1 MKSKRKYKL
10 LGRTVAFIITL
21 ILMICI
27 MAIGL
32 FYYIFSIPEPYG
44 ISITDFP
51 KNFTNSYT
59 VWTTYE
65 NGKLTIEE
73 KGLKRLDE
81 YGLWIQFIDENGE
94 EIFSHNKPENFPT
107 KYTAAE
113 LLALTTSYYENGYTL
128 FVNILDDTD
137 KECSYIVGFPYDI
150 GKYMLYYNGS
160 RISRL
165 SPAAKLLTMVGFG
178 ILMIFIFA
186 YSVWLSRKLSKVTKG
201 ISGISH
207 RTYTPLKENGI
218 FSEVYQELNKM
229 YFDIRHA
236 DKVNEDTERVRREW
250 ITNITHD
257 LKTPLS
263 PIKGYAELLT
273 DSSNLTG
280 ETSKEYG
287 EIILR
292 NVNHTEKLIND
303 LKMTY
308 QLDSGAF
315 AYSPKETQL
324 TRFIRELVIDI
335 VNDPAFSNRNIEF
348 ESNTDECIVLID
360 PDLFRRAIQN
370 IIINALTHNPPETKV
385 LISTRIDVQSNVHI
399 SICDNGVGISEDEL
413 PELFS
418 RYYRGTSTKEKSEG
432 SGLGLAIAKQIIELH
447 GGNITV
453 SSKRGKGTKF
463 EISIPEQRK

>member
-1 MKSKRKYKL
+1 
-10 LGRTVAFIITL
+10 
-21 ILMICI
+21 
-27 MAIGL
+27 
-32 FYYIFSIPEPYG
+32 
-44 ISITDFP
+44 
-51 KNFTNSYT
+51 
-59 VWTTYE
+59 
-65 NGKLTIEE
+65 
-73 KGLKRLDE
+73 
-81 YGLWIQFIDENGE
+81 
-94 EIFSHNKPENFPT
+94 
-107 KYTAAE
+107 
-113 LLALTTSYYENGYTL
+113 
-128 FVNILDDTD
+128 
-137 KECSYIVGFPYDI
+137 
-150 GKYMLYYNGS
+150 
-160 RISRL
+160 
-165 SPAAKLLTMVGFG
+165 
-178 ILMIFIFA
+178 
-186 YSVWLSRKLSKVTKG
+186 
-201 ISGISH
+201 
-207 RTYTPLKENGI
+207 
-218 FSEVYQELNKM
+218 M

-399 SICDNGVGISEDEL
+399 LICDNGVGISEDEL

>member
-59 VWTTYE
+59 VWTT
-65 NGKLTIEE
+65 
-73 KGLKRLDE
+73 
-81 YGLWIQFIDENGE
+81 
-94 EIFSHNKPENFPT
+94 
-107 KYTAAE
+107 
-113 LLALTTSYYENGYTL
+113 
-128 FVNILDDTD
+128 
-137 KECSYIVGFPYDI
+137 
-150 GKYMLYYNGS
+150 
-160 RISRL
+160 
-165 SPAAKLLTMVGFG
+165 
-178 ILMIFIFA
+178 
-186 YSVWLSRKLSKVTKG
+186 
-201 ISGISH
+201 
-207 RTYTPLKENGI
+207 
-218 FSEVYQELNKM
+218 
-229 YFDIRHA
+229 
-236 DKVNEDTERVRREW
+236 
-250 ITNITHD
+250 
-257 LKTPLS
+257 
-263 PIKGYAELLT
+263 
-273 DSSNLTG
+273 
-280 ETSKEYG
+280 YG

>member
-1 MKSKRKYKL
+1 MKRKKNFNL
-10 LGRTVAFIITL
+10 FTRTIIFLTAL
-21 ILMICI
+21 ILII
-27 MAIGL
+27 VITAIGL
-32 FYYIFSIPEPYG
+32 FYYIFSIPEPEG
-44 ISITDFP
+44 LSLAKFPQDFA
-51 KNFTNSYT
+51 NSFS

-65 NGKLTIEE
+65 NDNLTIEDI
-73 KGLKRLDE
+73 GLKRLDE
-81 YGLWIQFIDENGE
+81 YGLWIQFIDEFGE
-94 EIFSHNKPENFPT
+94 EIFAHNKPANYPT
-107 KYTAAE
+107 KYTASE
-113 LLALTTSYYENGYTL
+113 LMKLSASEYENGYTV
-128 FVNILDDTD
+128 FVNSLDDSD
-137 KECSYIVGFPYDI
+137 KVCSYIIGFPYNI
-150 GKYMLYYNGS
+150 GKYTIHFN
-160 RISRL
+160 RERVIRL
-165 SPAAKLLTMVGFG
+165 SPTMRFIIIASFG
-178 ILMIFIFA
+178 ILSVAILG
-186 YSVWLSRKLSKVTKG
+186 YSFWLSRKLSKVTKG

-229 YFDIRHA
+229 DSDVRHA
-236 DKVNEDTERVRREW
+236 DTVNEDTERVRKEW

-263 PIKGYAELLT
+263 PIKGYAELLA
-273 DSSNLTG
+273 DSSNFKS

-308 QLDSGAF
+308 QLDSGTF
-315 AYSPKETQL
+315 AYNPTKIQL
-324 TRFIRELVIDI
+324 TRFLKELIIDI
-335 VNDPAFSNRNIEF
+335 VNDPAFSDRNIEF
-348 ESNTDECIVLID
+348 ESNADECTALID

-385 LISTRIDVQSNVHI
+385 LISIRMDTQNDVHI

-432 SGLGLAIAKQIIELH
+432 SGLGLTIAKQIIELH
-447 GGNITV
+447 GGAITV
-453 SSKRGKGTKF
+453 SSERGKGTKF
-463 EISIPEQRK
+463 EIFIPEQRK